1 MIMILQIVLF
11 GVALIIAP
19 NSTPGAELLDI
30 MSTYALLLGDFEQQ
44 TYFGSGLLTFLFLV
58 YTLVMTIVM
67 LNIAISIISDT
78 YDRVQ
83 TYKDILIL
91 QIRAELLQ
99 TYQRTD
105 GDLLRPKSEE
115 LRRLYY
121 PHWLHVIKRK
131 DGGTVGDD
139 QEWLGRV
146 VAVNKKIEKMEAR
159 STDFQARTQDSLDEI
174 KKEMTKMQSS
184 MRSTLDGMRDDRKE
198 LRDELA
204 AQQKVEADELKKE
217 MTALKEQ
224 ITALAHGGGVGGGG
238 GDAALQKKTEEAIL
252 RKIDEVVRNAA
263 AAPVA
268 AAPKAASRYRSPPK
282 LSTVFSGGK
291 QEGLFER
298 APAAAPA
305 PAAPL
310 PAPAAAAA
318 PTVTPLAARGSIAI
332 GEVRQGFLWKQRRGR
347 EIFRRRYFTLAGGE
361 LAWFDDEGLAAAG
374 RRRSDA
380 VLNVSDLV
388 IEPLDPS
395 TSANGRYPFR
405 ITPPSGRSRADSAAS
420 RGFSIRDSAA
430 ALMGGGGRDSAV
442 LEAETEE
449 DAQAWVDAISSWQSA
464 GLLSALL

>member
-1 MIMILQIVLF
+1 
-11 GVALIIAP
+11 
-19 NSTPGAELLDI
+19 
-30 MSTYALLLGDFEQQ
+30 
-44 TYFGSGLLTFLFLV
+44 
-58 YTLVMTIVM
+58 MTIVM

-217 MTALKEQ
+217 MTAPRSRSPPSL
-224 ITALAHGGGVGGGG
+224 TAAVGRRRRRRVAEEDGGCDPPQDRRGG
-238 GDAALQKKTEEAIL
+238 AQ
-252 RKIDEVVRNAA
+252 RA

-268 AAPKAASRYRSPPK
+268 AAPKAAVP
-282 LSTVFSGGK
+282 
-291 QEGLFER
+291 Q
-298 APAAAPA
+298 PAEAVVPGRQARR
-305 PAAPL
+305 
-310 PAPAAAAA
+310 
-318 PTVTPLAARGSIAI
+318 LA
-332 GEVRQGFLWKQRRGR
+332 
-347 EIFRRRYFTLAGGE
+347 
-361 LAWFDDEGLAAAG
+361 
-374 RRRSDA
+374 
-380 VLNVSDLV
+380 
-388 IEPLDPS
+388 
-395 TSANGRYPFR
+395 
-405 ITPPSGRSRADSAAS
+405 
-420 RGFSIRDSAA
+420 
-430 ALMGGGGRDSAV
+430 
-442 LEAETEE
+442 
-449 DAQAWVDAISSWQSA
+449 
-464 GLLSALL
+464 